1 MRQNIGKKFP
11 GLDPYQEEMKKI
23 VIQRE
28 QELYE
33 AMAQY
38 QATQS
43 SALSGGGSN
52 AINCD
57 PESGLSLY
65 ALSEDG
71 DFTLLLRFEYSG
83 LDENNKPNYGISL
96 IPDVFEGSI
105 SYDGDNS
112 MWKLNI
118 LSGEESYNFYSNSL
132 PPISSIWT
140 LSTGAPFIPQYTDCG
155 IPSEIGNWCIN
166 VPDFG
171 FGEFNIQAFPGWV
184 GNPPVSGL
192 PELWGFTFGLYLWT
206 GEGWYIAIDG
216 VGETFIEGGSQ
227 DTLPEEAE
235 IEGITLTATSGMC

>member
-1 MRQNIGKKFP
+1 MRQDIRKKFP
-11 GLDPYQEEMKKI
+11 GLDPYQEQMKKI
-23 VIQRE
+23 AIQRE

-65 ALSEDG
+65 ATAEDG

-96 IPDVFEGSI
+96 VPGVFEGSI
-105 SYDGDNS
+105 SYDGPNS
-112 MWKLNI
+112 MWKLNVS
-118 LSGEESYNFYSNSL
+118 SGEESFNFYSNSL

-140 LSTGAPFIPQYTDCG
+140 LPTGAPFIPQYTSCG

-171 FGEFNIQAFPGWV
+171 FGEFNIQAYPGWS
-184 GNPPVSGL
+184 GNPPVSGP
-192 PELWGFTFGLYLWT
+192 PELWGFAFGVYLWT
-206 GEGWYIAIDG
+206 GEGWYIVIDG